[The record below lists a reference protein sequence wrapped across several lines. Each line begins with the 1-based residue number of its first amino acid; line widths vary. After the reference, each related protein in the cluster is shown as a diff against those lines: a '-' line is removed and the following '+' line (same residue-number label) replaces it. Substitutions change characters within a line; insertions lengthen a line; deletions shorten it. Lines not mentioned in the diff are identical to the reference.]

1 MSKGFAWG
9 TVHPV
14 AMQKLV
20 LRFAVVLCALFAL
33 LTHQTA
39 YASGQV
45 KIKNTTIDEQSGAW
59 RVIVSLIQLPKAP
72 TLKRVPMRFIFTQN
86 VIYERSLVD
95 GKSEPVTS
103 RIQVNNASAKQETL
117 DVDFS
122 DTSGKVFN
130 QTRYDFGITR
140 DSGYVAGEYTLKVRT
155 AEGTDVG
162 APINLIL
169 KGDNAVTDRRT
180 MAFNAKDPKI
190 KKVEGVDA
198 GAPKPAGDTPA
209 ADVQGDVAPTG
220 TAEPFVGAG
229 GNTETE
235 EENIKVRKGGC
246 GCETLG
252 SSTSLGLPL
261 SATLGLFGVALLAA
275 RRRSVRG
282 RVRQSAE

>member
-9 TVHPV
+9 TVLPLV
-14 AMQKLV
+14 MQKLV

-39 YASGQV
+39 HAAGQL
-45 KIKNTTIDEQSGAW
+45 KIKNTTIEEQSGAW

-72 TLKRVPMRFIFTQN
+72 SLRRVPMRFIFTQT
-86 VIYERSLVD
+86 ILYERSLVD

-103 RIQVNNASAKQETL
+103 RITVNNASPKQETL

-122 DTSGKVFN
+122 DTSGKIFN

-140 DSGYVAGEYTLKVRT
+140 DSGYLAGEYQLRVRT
-155 AEGTDVG
+155 SDGVDVG
-162 APINLIL
+162 SPVTLIL
-169 KGDNAVTDRRT
+169 RGDNEVTDRRT

-198 GAPKPAGDTPA
+198 GAKPANDAPA
-209 ADVQGDVAPTG
+209 AEVQGDVAPVGTG
-220 TAEPFVGAG
+220 EPFVGPG
-229 GNTETE
+229 GTTETE

-246 GCETLG
+246 GCETVG
-252 SSTSLGLPL
+252 TGSLGAPL

-275 RRRSVRG
+275 RRRSTRG
-282 RVRQSAE
+282 RVRPE